1 MKFVYV
7 YVTLPTHFRV
17 CGSSRVRPWARVH

>member
-17 CGSSRVRPWARVH
+17 RGSSRVRP